1 MRVRLHITL
10 ISALT
15 RVPEVLGYW
24 VLLMNYDVDVHRKS
38 LHVLI
43 YVGWCVILNISW

>member
-10 ISALT
+10 ILALT

-24 VLLMNYDVDVHRKS
+24 VLLMNYDVDVDVHKKS

-43 YVGWCVILNISW
+43 HV